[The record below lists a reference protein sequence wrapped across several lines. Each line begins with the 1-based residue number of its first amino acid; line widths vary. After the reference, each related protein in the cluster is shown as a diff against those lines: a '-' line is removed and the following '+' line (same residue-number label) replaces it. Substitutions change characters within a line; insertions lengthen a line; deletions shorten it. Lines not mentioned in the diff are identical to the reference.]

1 MSHGADKTMLIK
13 LKGHEF
19 FMAQV
24 YVDDIIFGESPPAS
38 VIGFVDQMQSKF
50 EMSMVGELV
59 FFWGFQIC

>member
-38 VIGFVDQMQSKF
+38 VIGFVDQMQSEF
-50 EMSMVGELV
+50 E
-59 FFWGFQIC
+59 